1 MDIFRNTNIIR
12 KARKNEEGMLIKPNF
27 SLNQNEDPK
36 DSYKL
41 DELSKTSK
49 KICDQY
55 CLKNQKVLIQI
66 KTIQSLNIQ

>member
-1 MDIFRNTNIIR
+1 MDIFRNTDIIR

-49 KICDQY
+49 KMRSILLEKSKSSY
-55 CLKNQKVLIQI
+55 TNQDNSI
-66 KTIQSLNIQ
+66 T

>member
-49 KICDQY
+49 KMRSILLEKSKSSY
-55 CLKNQKVLIQI
+55 TNQDNSI
-66 KTIQSLNIQ
+66 T